1 LHFDEELLQTGNASY
16 ICLILSYMESVMNQN
31 KKIFTQESGDNLYM
45 DIRSGT
51 DELCCDAVISCKNA
65 KEFVIKLWQDSGIF
79 LDPKFPSKL
88 AEQFHQH
95 FWELYLAATLHD
107 VSGDA
112 GIVLVEQ
119 NKEEGPDILLRKNNQ
134 GIWVEAIAVTAGK
147 GKDAVP
153 DQAGP
158 VPDEQIRLRLTSAFK
173 EKFEKY
179 QKYITNGIVSDNDQF
194 IIAINAAIVP
204 SARLERELPF
214 IVRCLLPFGHELLEI
229 NQQTL
234 KEVNRTHAYQGEINK
249 KSGTKIPVTIFQQ
262 EKYGGISAVIYSCS
276 DVSYNN
282 VILGD
287 DIVVVHNPLA
297 RNPLPH
303 DFIKRGSEFFVNC
316 QLQLERREYRSMPQ
330 QESSDAP

>member
-1 LHFDEELLQTGNASY
+1 
-16 ICLILSYMESVMNQN
+16 MNQN

-65 KEFVIKLWQDSGIF
+65 KEFVIKLWQDSGKF
-79 LDPKFPSKL
+79 LDPKFPDKL
-88 AEQFHQH
+88 ASRFHQH

-107 VSGDA
+107 VGFP
-112 GIVLVEQ
+112 LVEQ
-119 NKEEGPDILLRKNNQ
+119 KKEEGPDILLCNNSQ
-134 GIWVEAIAVTAGK
+134 CVWVEAIAVTAGD
-147 GKDAVP
+147 GNDAVP
-153 DQAGP
+153 ANVCGQASP

-229 NQQTL
+229 NQQTM
-234 KEVNRTHAYQGEINK
+234 KAVNRTHTYQGEINK

-262 EKYGGISAVIYSCS
+262 EKYEGISAVIYSCS

-297 RNPLPH
+297 RNQLPH

-316 QLQLERREYRSMPQ
+316 QLQLERIEYRSMPQ
-330 QESSDAP
+330 QELSDAT